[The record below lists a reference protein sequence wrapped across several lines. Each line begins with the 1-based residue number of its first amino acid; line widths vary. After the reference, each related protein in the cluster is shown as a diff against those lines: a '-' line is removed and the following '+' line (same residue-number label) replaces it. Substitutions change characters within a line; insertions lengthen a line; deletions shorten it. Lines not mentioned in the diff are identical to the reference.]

1 VPDKLVAVSV
11 LNGEVQ
17 AGDRV
22 AYATRHGS
30 WMDMNIA
37 TVLEVGEKDHA
48 WKTLERIPVLKVE
61 VTRSS
66 SYRQMQPYKTTVT
79 VLDRVV
85 KL

>member
-1 VPDKLVAVSV
+1 MAKV

-30 WMDMNIA
+30 WMDMHIA
-37 TVLEVGEKDHA
+37 TVLAEVDGA
-48 WKTLERIPVLKVE
+48 LQVE
-61 VTRSS
+61 VTQGTGWRD
-66 SYRQMQPYKTTVT
+66 REPRKTTIY